1 MGFVNGTKPCP
12 KKFVVKDGVRSSD
25 ISPAYENWVEQDQT
39 ILSWINATL
48 TPPILSTVAC
58 LSTSHMVWLSLE
70 KRYALQSR
78 TLILQLKNQLQNT
91 KRGDLSISDFVDKI
105 THIDDNLALAGKP
118 VDDED
123 LITLILNN
131 VGPAYEG
138 IVNSMQARDNPISLD
153 DLIGLLL
160 SAETRMVEH
169 NSISMESIATALFT
183 PRTGQSSRG
192 RGRGF
197 GRGPSRGTHNFQ
209 SNRFHPKF
217 HVRTTSNGQD

>member
-1 MGFVNGTKPCP
+1 
-12 KKFVVKDGVRSSD
+12 
-25 ISPAYENWVEQDQT
+25 
-39 ILSWINATL
+39 
-48 TPPILSTVAC
+48 
-58 LSTSHMVWLSLE
+58 
-70 KRYALQSR
+70 
-78 TLILQLKNQLQNT
+78 
-91 KRGDLSISDFVDKI
+91 
-105 THIDDNLALAGKP
+105 LALAGKP
-118 VDDED
+118 VDDDD

-138 IVNSMQARDNPISLD
+138 TVNSVQARDNPISLD

-160 SAETRMVEH
+160 SAETH
-169 NSISMESIATALFT
+169 NSISMESTATALFT

-209 SNRFHPKF
+209 SNRFHHKS